1 MKKIPLWM
9 TAAALVI
16 TLGASLLFPVPAVL
30 AAEGSPEKES
40 GDSVRRASEAYQEF
54 IDGKRKMTWHD
65 DRAEFSNI
73 PESEY
78 FRDGETCSCSDIVQ
92 SLRDAAANLND
103 GAEGGSGS
111 SGDSGV
117 SSVQYAILD
126 GGSLPLLALK
136 ADLTKPA
143 AFQTDVCLIL
153 RYDPAKDGIHLVL
166 AEDTWTKSSIRVNQK
181 GVIALSTSVS
191 AFEASY
197 VYRAI
202 DENGDIRFLFT
213 AFYDNRE
220 AETGDLAEEYRDIY
234 LASYMIPEKEGED
247 TGEFNCHT
255 LHRLHGA
262 DPTFLYEPSVD
273 ISDQNP
279 AAALYRKGGADLV
292 SQSAVMTAVLESMDR
307 NGVSARTF
315 FADDPAWIPLK

>member
-1 MKKIPLWM
+1 MKTRPSWII
-9 TAAALVI
+9 AAGLALA
-16 TLGASLLFPVPAVL
+16 LCAAFLFPAPVVF
-30 AAEGSPEKES
+30 AAEGGSAAES
-40 GDSVRRASEAYQEF
+40 VDSVRRASEAYQEF
-54 IDGKRKMTWHD
+54 IDGKRSVTWHD
-65 DRAEFSNI
+65 DRADFSNI

-78 FRDGETCSCSDIVQ
+78 FKDGETYSCSDIVK
-92 SLRDAAANLND
+92 SLRDAAAGTND
-103 GAEGGSGS
+103 RSESGSG
-111 SGDSGV
+111 DNDV
-117 SSVQYAILD
+117 TSVQYAILD

-136 ADLTKPA
+136 ADMKMPVV
-143 AFQTDVCLIL
+143 FQTDVCMIMC
-153 RYDPAKDGIHLVL
+153 YDPAKDEIHLCL

-191 AFEASY
+191 AFETSY
-197 VYRAI
+197 VYRSI

-247 TGEFNCHT
+247 TGDFNYHT

-262 DPTFLYEPSVD
+262 DPTFLYEPSID

-279 AAALYRKGGADLV
+279 AAAFYRKGGTDLV